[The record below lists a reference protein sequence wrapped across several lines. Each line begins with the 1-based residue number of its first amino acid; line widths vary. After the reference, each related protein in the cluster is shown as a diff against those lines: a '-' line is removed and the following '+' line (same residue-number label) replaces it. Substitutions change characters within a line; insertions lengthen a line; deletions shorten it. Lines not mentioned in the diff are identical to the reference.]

1 MEKTERLLKEHFIL
15 EKIAE
20 VEDVQDSPEEYDLE
34 IAKVAVQMNDSPRR
48 VRARLERTGQMD
60 SLRNMIIERKVIEL
74 ITEHAKIK
82 STKYELPKKQEV
94 EAVDLFLSSDNKAS
108 NIPEAKYED
117 SGQSPLPTSGGN
129 TATEE

>member
-1 MEKTERLLKEHFIL
+1 
-15 EKIAE
+15 
-20 VEDVQDSPEEYDLE
+20 
-34 IAKVAVQMNDSPRR
+34 
-48 VRARLERTGQMD
+48 MD

-94 EAVDLFLSSDNKAS
+94 EAVDLFLSSNNKAS